1 MKDFNS
7 YYSVSVHKTTELE
20 TYQDGCDPD
29 SFIDHGEVGK
39 FRAATLEEIPK
50 RIREVCRGIPYIFD
64 DRLLICQQED
74 MECNPLVLAD
84 IIQWRKNNSKV
95 YYATYSFYVTNIVE
109 NVFDH
114 ERLKIAFPQLMDQTE

>member
-7 YYSVSVHKTTELE
+7 YYSISVCKYTELE

-64 DRLLICQQED
+64 DRLEICQQED
-74 MECNPLVLAD
+74 AQCNPLTLTD
-84 IIQWRKNNSKV
+84 IVRWRQDDSTV
-95 YYATYSFYVTNIVE
+95 FRATYSFYVVNIIE

-114 ERLKIAFPQLMDQTE
+114 ERLKIAFPQLMDQT